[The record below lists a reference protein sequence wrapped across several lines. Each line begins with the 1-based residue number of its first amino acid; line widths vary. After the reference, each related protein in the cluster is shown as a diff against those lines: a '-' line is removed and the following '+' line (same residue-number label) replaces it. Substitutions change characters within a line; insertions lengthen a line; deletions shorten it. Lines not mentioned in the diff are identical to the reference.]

1 MSVGA
6 AIISSFCEVVLTQPL
21 DVLKIKMQT
30 KTPITYTFRAMYAG
44 FLPRALGNIPSRSIF
59 LLSQDFLK
67 RHIGLTPLAPLL
79 VPLSAGLVQT
89 VVDTPV
95 EVLKMIPVEK
105 PSLYKGFLP
114 HLGRNVIFLLPVYN
128 FRETYGGALSGAIG
142 GLLGAYLSHPLDT
155 IKTRQQTG
163 TSRMPLTIRDYYT
176 GCHVRAGMSMI
187 SMFISLSLFD
197 LLRTRYNSTI
207 L

>member
-1 MSVGA
+1 
-6 AIISSFCEVVLTQPL
+6 
-21 DVLKIKMQT
+21 
-30 KTPITYTFRAMYAG
+30 MYAG

-67 RHIGLTPLAPLL
+67 RHIGVTPLAPVL
-79 VPLSAGLVQT
+79 VPFGAGLAQT

-95 EVLKMIPVEK
+95 EVLKMKKIIPVEVLK
-105 PSLYKGFLP
+105 MKKIIPGGKTCLYKGFVP

-128 FRETYGGALSGAIG
+128 FRETYGGAVSGAIG

-155 IKTRQQTG
+155 IKTWQQTGQTGQTG
-163 TSRMPLTIRDYYT
+163 TSGMPLSIRNYYT
-176 GCHVRAGMSMI
+176 GCHVRAGMSMMN
-187 SMFISLSLFD
+187 MFISLSLFD
-197 LLRTRYNSTI
+197 LLRI